1 MKLSTVL
8 LSSAFVLVAGGAYAA
23 EVTHPFYVPGQGDVM
38 SDTTYTFDS
47 VDIDDVG
54 KVTNNVLSEKVS
66 VGVYK
71 DLAVYVTGS
80 NTWARFN
87 PDQGSAEDEDRNLAW
102 NVGATYNLVNTGNA
116 FVQVDANYGQREN
129 WASVGEYKAVG
140 VALKGGYDFGWAMP
154 YAKVTGEFPLAQSK
168 QSTNDPIYNAY
179 VGAYRLFA
187 DKVAVDA
194 GVNYGWNKNDDGK
207 DWSVVARVDYLFTDK
222 ISAGVFGSYMFDGRE
237 DDFGSDYDGYTV
249 GLNLKAAF

>member
-8 LSSAFVLVAGGAYAA
+8 LSSAFVSVAGGAYAA
-23 EVTHPFYVPGQGDVM
+23 EVTHPFYVLGQGDVM

-47 VDIDDVG
+47 VDIDDIG
-54 KVTNNVLSEKVS
+54 KITNNVLSKRVS

-87 PDQGSAEDEDRNLAW
+87 PDQDSAEDEDRNLAW

-116 FVQVDANYGQREN
+116 FVQVDANYGQKEN
-129 WASVGEYKAVG
+129 WASVG

-154 YAKVTGEFPLAQSK
+154 YAKVTGEFP
-168 QSTNDPIYNAY
+168 
-179 VGAYRLFA
+179 
-187 DKVAVDA
+187 VA
-194 GVNYGWNKNDDGK
+194 
-207 DWSVVARVDYLFTDK
+207 
-222 ISAGVFGSYMFDGRE
+222 
-237 DDFGSDYDGYTV
+237 
-249 GLNLKAAF
+249 